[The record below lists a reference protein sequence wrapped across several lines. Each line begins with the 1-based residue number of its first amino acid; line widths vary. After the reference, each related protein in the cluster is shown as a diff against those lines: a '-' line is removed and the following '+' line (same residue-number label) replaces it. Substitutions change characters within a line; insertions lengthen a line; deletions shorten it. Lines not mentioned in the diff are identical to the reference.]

1 MFAKVKVKRG
11 AVNYF
16 RKLARDNF
24 PFEMLAYLVGRVISV
39 DEVEI
44 TDFVYTDKYHT
55 QTTGEVKWYQEDFD
69 KVKAKFELQGKKIL
83 GDCHS
88 HPSWDA
94 VMSKTDY
101 NGAITESLFICG
113 ICSVYGGKTRI
124 RFWVPTSALP
134 CKIIYI

>member
-1 MFAKVKVKRG
+1 MFAKVRVKKG
-11 AVNYF
+11 ALNYF
-16 RKLARDNF
+16 RKQARESF
-24 PFEMLAYLVGRVISV
+24 PFEILAYLVGRVISV

-55 QTTGEVKWYQEDFD
+55 QTKGEVRWFQEDFD
-69 KVKAKFELQGKKIL
+69 KVKEKFEADGKRIL

-94 VMSKTDY
+94 VMSKADY
-101 NGAITESLFICG
+101 DGAITESLFICG
-113 ICSVYGGKTRI
+113 ICSTYRGKTRI
-124 RFWVPTSALP
+124 RFWVPTSSLP